1 MPKNKKIIADA
12 DDTCPIVKCLT
23 WMFSIVFIVAGIL
36 MFQDSL
42 AMAISYLLAG
52 ALLLPPLGRVID
64 KRLKKW
70 ALVIVFIIMS
80 VIVIQSL
87 SGLVMPSLPH

>member
-1 MPKNKKIIADA
+1 MPKNKKIIADS

-42 AMAISYLLAG
+42 AMAISYLLSG
-52 ALLLPPLGRVID
+52 ALLLPPLGKVID
-64 KRLKKW
+64 KRFKQW